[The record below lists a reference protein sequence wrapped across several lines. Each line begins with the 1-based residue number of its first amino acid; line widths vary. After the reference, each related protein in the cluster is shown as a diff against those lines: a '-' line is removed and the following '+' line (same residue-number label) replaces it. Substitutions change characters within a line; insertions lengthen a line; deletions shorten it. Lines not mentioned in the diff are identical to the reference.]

1 MRDTLCII
9 PARSGSKGIR
19 DKNILILNNKE
30 LFLHSINFAKKL
42 KFVKDIV
49 FSTDSKKYIKI
60 SKKSLNHSIKLRPKA
75 ISQDNTDMIKVI
87 RYELKNYNGNKK
99 NINKILILQP
109 TCPFRSISVFN
120 KANNLLKKE
129 YDSVITLNEVRDHPE
144 RMKIINSKN
153 HVKNFINKKVSF
165 KRRQSLKKVF
175 IRTGSMYFFKA
186 KNIYKSDNI
195 LGKKIYGIIVKGK
208 HAINIDNYE
217 DFVLAKYYSK
227 NK

>member
-1 MRDTLCII
+1 
-9 PARSGSKGIR
+9 
-19 DKNILILNNKE
+19 
-30 LFLHSINFAKKL
+30 
-42 KFVKDIV
+42 
-49 FSTDSKKYIKI
+49 
-60 SKKSLNHSIKLRPKA
+60 
-75 ISQDNTDMIKVI
+75 MIKVI

-208 HAINIDNYE
+208 QAINIDNYE